1 VLREG
6 KSKSQSGALVEAEGL
21 LQIALADAKIP
32 WVKEYAAFYLGQVQ
46 RQLGRS
52 SMAIKAYEQ
61 VLATKPDSRFL
72 PQVRL
77 GIAQCHTAEGK
88 YDEAA
93 SVLEAFAKE
102 VDTLKLPRSFAL
114 ETQRSLG
121 QVQLKRGNF
130 AEAARRFEGVA
141 TEAKSL
147 FLKATD
153 EEKPSLRRLEL
164 LATRDRA
171 TAMIGDKKFAEA
183 EALLASLR
191 NEKEDLARAIHLIGQ
206 GEVLLGKGDPDR
218 ARVLLSQA
226 VVTSPAAQTELP
238 RALLLLG
245 TSYLALKDKGERGAA
260 KMASIYQNNV
270 VQRYAGTDEAK
281 AAEALQKR
289 L

>member
-1 VLREG
+1 
-6 KSKSQSGALVEAEGL
+6 
-21 LQIALADAKIP
+21 
-32 WVKEYAAFYLGQVQ
+32 
-46 RQLGRS
+46 
-52 SMAIKAYEQ
+52 
-61 VLATKPDSRFL
+61 
-72 PQVRL
+72 VRL

-226 VVTSPAAQTELP
+226 VVTSPAAQPELP

-245 TSYLALKDKGERGAA
+245 SSYLALKEKGERGAA
-260 KMASIYQNNV
+260 KMASIYLNNV

-289 L
+289 LC